1 LPVHLEIGRLGESM
15 AVAWL
20 EARGFTILERN
31 WKFGRKEIDI
41 LAADRQVLHV
51 IEVKTRR
58 SHQFGLPEEQVN
70 RRKIR
75 FLQTAA
81 AAYLEM
87 HPQWRRLQFDI
98 LAITLDK
105 NGPNLVLL
113 EDIS

>member
-1 LPVHLEIGRLGESM
+1 MPVHLEIGRLGESM

-31 WKFGRKEIDI
+31 WKSGRKEIDI
-41 LAADRQVLHV
+41 LAANSQVLHV

-58 SHQFGLPEEQVN
+58 SEQFGLPEEQVN
-70 RRKIR
+70 RRKIKY
-75 FLQTAA
+75 LQTAA
-81 AAYLEM
+81 AAYLET

-98 LAITLDK
+98 LAITLDAK
-105 NGPNLVLL
+105 GHHILLL